1 MVTPRNEPDAPPST
15 GRSTGRKSRT
25 PGGWVLLMVLAI
37 VIIAG
42 VAILAN
48 RPGSGMGGSLSKEGG
63 STRPEATGSP

>member
-15 GRSTGRKSRT
+15 GKKSRT
-25 PGGWVLLMVLAI
+25 SGGWVLLMVLAI

-48 RPGSGMGGSLSKEGG
+48 RPGSGMGGSLSREGG
-63 STRPEATGSP
+63 TTRPEATGSS

>member
-15 GRSTGRKSRT
+15 GKKRRT
-25 PGGWVLLMVLAI
+25 SGGWVLLIVLAI

-48 RPGSGMGGSLSKEGG
+48 RPGSGMGGSLSREGG
-63 STRPEATGSP
+63 STRPEATRSP